1 MDTSFLTNDAE
12 KPEALNMARLKE
24 LLAEYKQ
31 AQSEVE
37 LLESQLKDAKL
48 RFNVVSQTEIPDF
61 VLQSGLSELKTPWG
75 ERIQVKTE
83 VSASVTDIEKL
94 DAFATTRG
102 EDAIFKVTLEFGKL
116 DDAVLQALLRVIVE
130 TTGLA
135 PKVNK
140 TVHPMTLKKYVKD
153 VAGLADDFYESAD
166 VVPVDQIPGISAYI
180 YHKTTVK

>member
-1 MDTSFLTNDAE
+1 MDMSYLANDAAQ
-12 KPEALNMARLKE
+12 PEALNMAQLKD
-24 LLAEYKQ
+24 LLADYKQ
-31 AQSEVE
+31 AQGEVE
-37 LLESQLKDAKL
+37 ALESQLKEAKRRYNL
-48 RFNVVSQTEIPDF
+48 LSQTEIPNF

-75 ERIQVKTE
+75 ERVMVKTE

-94 DAFATTRG
+94 DAFATERG
-102 EDAIFKVTLEFGKL
+102 EDAIVKVTLEFGKL

-166 VVPVDQIPGISAYI
+166 AVPVDQIPGISAYI
-180 YHKTTVK
+180 YHKTTVR

>member
-37 LLESQLKDAKL
+37 LLESQLKEAKFRL
-48 RFNVVSQTEIPDF
+48 NVVSQTEIPDF

-75 ERIQVKTE
+75 ERVQVKTE

-94 DAFATTRG
+94 DAFATERG

-116 DDAVLQALLRVIVE
+116 DDAVLKSLLRTIVE

-166 VVPVDQIPGISAYI
+166 AVPVDQIPGISAYI
-180 YHKTTVK
+180 YHKTAIK